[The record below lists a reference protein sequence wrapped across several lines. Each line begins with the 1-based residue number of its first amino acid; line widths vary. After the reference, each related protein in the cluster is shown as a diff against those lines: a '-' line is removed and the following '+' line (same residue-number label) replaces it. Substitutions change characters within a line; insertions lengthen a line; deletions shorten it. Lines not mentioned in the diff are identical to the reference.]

1 MAFKLRVEA
10 VNRLCIDCEPGGPSA
25 THPLIGGAQKLHKVG
40 KGPPDNLMANE
51 VPTTRDE
58 SRMKIR
64 KAFAALALIVVL
76 PLGAAACSTD
86 TTASATT
93 NTSTTTTSDSAANGA
108 PAGGP
113 GGVDVSSVSTEEQLI
128 ALVQDAYGD
137 ASLDR
142 HRGHQPVQ
150 DVLNTVLAISHEELH
165 VRMEAGA
172 NLAAVAT
179 DLGLDPQ
186 TLIDALVTSWSPAI
200 DNVLA
205 TGAITEAEAEQ
216 YRAALKEAFTFR
228 VTWNGTDATPT
239 FTGLTA

>member
-1 MAFKLRVEA
+1 
-10 VNRLCIDCEPGGPSA
+10 
-25 THPLIGGAQKLHKVG
+25 
-40 KGPPDNLMANE
+40 MANE
-51 VPTTRDE
+51 VPT
-58 SRMKIR
+58 SRREFPIMKIR
-64 KAFAALALIVVL
+64 KAFAALAMIVVL

-86 TTASATT
+86 TTASTT
-93 NTSTTTTSDSAANGA
+93 TSTSTTTSASAANGA

-113 GGVDVSSVSTEEQLI
+113 GGGVDVSAVSTKEQLI
-128 ALVQDAYGD
+128 ALIQDAYGD

-150 DVLNTVLAISHEELH
+150 TVLDTVLAISHEELH

-172 NLAAVAT
+172 NLATVAT
-179 DLGLDPQ
+179 DLGIDPQ
-186 TLIDALVTSWSPAI
+186 TLITALVASWSPAI

-228 VTWNGTDATPT
+228 VTWNGTDATPA
-239 FTGLTA
+239 FTGLST